1 MIRNKNEVLIT
12 RKNPNDQNEYRI
24 NLHYI
29 ELTLPRF
36 LLNPL
41 DQIRIENIWKTKP
54 IQLIYNR
61 FEVAEYTIPKD
72 SLTWTSPNLFDG
84 YTSPV
89 IFFVFVQSQAR
100 AVGDYRQIQKNE
112 NLRYQNK
119 ILFFFSVFMFSFIL
133 TSYSKSIH
141 KFEMA
146 GTLIDEDNEETLNLK
161 SMRY

>member
-1 MIRNKNEVLIT
+1 ML
-12 RKNPNDQNEYRI
+12 
-24 NLHYI
+24 
-29 ELTLPRF
+29 
-36 LLNPL
+36 
-41 DQIRIENIWKTKP
+41 
-54 IQLIYNR
+54 
-61 FEVAEYTIPKD
+61 
-72 SLTWTSPNLFDG
+72 G
-84 YTSPV
+84 

>member
-1 MIRNKNEVLIT
+1 MIRNRNEVLIT
-12 RKNPNDQNEYRI
+12 RKDANDNNDYRI

-41 DQIRIENIWKTKP
+41 DQIRVENIWKKRP

-61 FEVAEYTIPKD
+61 FEVAEYLIPKD
-72 SLTWTSPNLFDG
+72 SLTWTSPNLFEG

-89 IFFVFVQSQAR
+89 LFFVFVQSQAR
-100 AVGDYRQIQKNE
+100 AVGD
-112 NLRYQNK
+112 
-119 ILFFFSVFMFSFIL
+119 
-133 TSYSKSIH
+133 YSKSIH

-146 GTLIDEDNEETLNLK
+146 GTLIDENNDETLNLK
-161 SMRY
+161 SMRYLYLIKFDLFLTI